1 MSDWSPGVY
10 FDSAN
15 RNGSVFFVST
25 LEKVALKMISLVS
38 GIKKHL
44 FFYLLINNY
53 TSITYTYYN
62 PIVQF
67 LHGTKKTN
75 RKEGYLQRI
84 KLDYD
89 NTKNS
94 VVKHKTLKYNI
105 YIVRYYK
112 EKKTKLLTRR
122 VKGQKYFHTR
132 SFL

>member
-1 MSDWSPGVY
+1 
-10 FDSAN
+10 
-15 RNGSVFFVST
+15 
-25 LEKVALKMISLVS
+25 MISLVS

-67 LHGTKKTN
+67 LHGTEKTN

-105 YIVRYYK
+105 YVVRYHK
-112 EKKTKLLTRR
+112 EKKNEITYKTC
-122 VKGQKYFHTR
+122 
-132 SFL
+132 